1 MTAAVRVFQLSYA
14 FPGGGGRVLDEVS
27 FEVAPGERVGLIG
40 PNGAGKSTLLMHLN
54 GLLPDAPPRPV
65 SVEVFGVPV
74 AAEQM
79 PAIRKRVGFLFQDTD
94 NQLFCPTVFED
105 VAFGPRQL
113 GLEGEPLQERV
124 RQALARAGYAGES
137 GHAPHKLSGGEKR
150 RVALAGVLACEPEVL
165 VLDEPTGDLDPRG
178 RRELLALLQGLPM
191 TLILA
196 SHDLEFIFKLC
207 TRVLVLDK
215 GRLVAEGEA
224 KTILADEAL
233 MLEHGLETPHIVHHY
248 HLMRDIELAEHVGH
262 HHHHH

>member
-1 MTAAVRVFQLSYA
+1 MTAAIRVTQLSYA
-14 FPGGGGRVLDEVS
+14 FPGGGRVLDEVS
-27 FEVAPGERVGLIG
+27 FDIAEGERVGIIG

-54 GLLPDAPPRPV
+54 GLLPEVPATRPA
-65 SVEVFGVPV
+65 VEVFGVPV
-74 AAEQM
+74 AAAQM
-79 PAIRKRVGFLFQDTD
+79 AAVRKRVGFLFQDTD

-113 GLEGEPLQERV
+113 GFEGEPLRERV
-124 RQALARAGYAGES
+124 RQALARAGYAGDTA
-137 GHAPHKLSGGEKR
+137 HAPHKLSGGEKR
-150 RVALAGVLACEPEVL
+150 RVALAGVLACEPDVL

-178 RRELLALLQGLPM
+178 RRDLLALLQALPL
-191 TLILA
+191 TQVLA

-215 GRLVAEGEA
+215 GRLVAEGDM

-248 HLMRDIELAEHVGH
+248 HLAEDRLQAHLAENH
-262 HHHHH
+262 HHHH

>member
-1 MTAAVRVFQLSYA
+1 MTAAVRVSRLSYA
-14 FPGGGGRVLDEVS
+14 FPGGGRVLDEVC
-27 FEVAPGERVGLIG
+27 FEVAAGERVGIIG

-54 GLLPDAPPRPV
+54 GLLPEAPAKEV
-65 SVEVFGVPV
+65 SVEIFGVPV
-74 AAEQM
+74 AAAQM
-79 PAIRKRVGFLFQDTD
+79 AAIRKRVGFLFQDAD

-124 RQALARAGYAGES
+124 RQALTRAGYTGDSA
-137 GHAPHKLSGGEKR
+137 HAPYKLSGGEKR

-178 RRELLALLQGLPM
+178 RRELLALLQALPM
-191 TLILA
+191 TQVLA

-215 GRLVAEGEA
+215 GRLVAAGDA
-224 KTILADEAL
+224 KAILADEAL
-233 MLEHGLETPHIVHHY
+233 MLEHGLETPHIVHHF
-248 HLMRDIELAEHVGH
+248 HLAEDRLHAHLADNH
-262 HHHHH
+262 HHHH

>member
-1 MTAAVRVFQLSYA
+1 MTAAIRVSQLSYA
-14 FPGGGGRVLDEVS
+14 FPGGGRVLDEVS
-27 FEVAPGERVGLIG
+27 FDIAAGERVGIIG

-54 GLLPDAPPRPV
+54 GLMPDAPSARPA
-65 SVEVFGVPV
+65 VEVFGVPV
-74 AAEQM
+74 IREQM
-79 PAIRKRVGFLFQDTD
+79 AAVRKRVGFLFQETE

-113 GLEGEPLQERV
+113 GVEGEPLQERV
-124 RQALARAGYAGES
+124 RQALARAGYAGDPE
-137 GHAPHKLSGGEKR
+137 HAPHKLSGGEKR

-178 RRELLALLQGLPM
+178 RRELLTLLQELPL
-191 TLILA
+191 TLVLA

-215 GRLVAEGEA
+215 GRLVAEGDV

-233 MLEHGLETPHIVHHY
+233 MLQHGLETPHIVHHY
-248 HLMRDIELAEHVGH
+248 HLVKDLELAYHTAH

>member
-1 MTAAVRVFQLSYA
+1 MTAAVRISRLSYA
-14 FPGGGGRVLDEVS
+14 FPGGGRVLDDVS
-27 FEVAPGERVGLIG
+27 FEVMAGERVGIVG

-54 GLLPDAPPRPV
+54 GLLPDVPAKPV
-65 SVEVFGVPV
+65 SVEIFGVPV
-74 AAEQM
+74 TAEQM
-79 PAIRKRVGFLFQDTD
+79 AAIRKRVGFLFQDTD

-113 GLEGEPLQERV
+113 GLEGDPLQECV
-124 RQALARAGYAGES
+124 RRALARAGYVGES
-137 GHAPHKLSGGEKR
+137 AHAPHKLSGGEKR

-178 RRELLALLQGLPM
+178 RRELLALLQALPM
-191 TLILA
+191 TQVLA

-233 MLEHGLETPHIVHHY
+233 MLEHGLETPHIVHHF
-248 HLMRDIELAEHVGH
+248 HLAADRMHCAEH